1 MPFFTECQLN
11 VTFHRN
17 MPLFLSTSAAWIVG
31 SVQINKN
38 IKIICLN
45 SVMYDSKRSYST
57 TLKAKCLENTSFKTK
72 EFGVIDISEL
82 KCDKDV
88 HLTENK
94 LSEKYCV
101 KEPSELMGI
110 GFKLE
115 TEWIGIFDAC
125 IDKNTNVTY
134 FIKYSMNIKMRN
146 QMPKDYAET
155 QLLSFK
161 SEDDLGCRTNGVSKC
176 CFAKKQLLSPEDV
189 LPGLQQI
196 AVYNYR
202 NFITQWS
209 SCGTEVG
216 YSCYYFKVYLKK
228 ISILQ
233 FFIITFRYSVMIKCI
248 FQRLYHQSFLI

>member
-1 MPFFTECQLN
+1 
-11 VTFHRN
+11 
-17 MPLFLSTSAAWIVG
+17 
-31 SVQINKN
+31 
-38 IKIICLN
+38 
-45 SVMYDSKRSYST
+45 MYDSKRSYST

-72 EFGVIDISEL
+72 EFGIIDISEL